1 VGTEYREST
10 TCTCPCLDINLHN
23 APRSLEFSISV
34 WQSTNSLAHKLIK
47 NVLTARWAAVA
58 HTRFSIGRMPDSR
71 IRESENP
78 RGFPTHVDAE
88 NYAFCSRTLAINRH
102 WVLSMVIFMY
112 VFPAAFDT
120 LSSAERNLCLRPSVR
135 MIDILPHF
143 RRQLIWAILA
153 RSTIVR
159 HSSLSERL

>member
-1 VGTEYREST
+1 
-10 TCTCPCLDINLHN
+10 
-23 APRSLEFSISV
+23 
-34 WQSTNSLAHKLIK
+34 
-47 NVLTARWAAVA
+47 
-58 HTRFSIGRMPDSR
+58 
-71 IRESENP
+71 
-78 RGFPTHVDAE
+78 
-88 NYAFCSRTLAINRH
+88 
-102 WVLSMVIFMY
+102 MVIFMY

>member
-1 VGTEYREST
+1 
-10 TCTCPCLDINLHN
+10 
-23 APRSLEFSISV
+23 
-34 WQSTNSLAHKLIK
+34 
-47 NVLTARWAAVA
+47 
-58 HTRFSIGRMPDSR
+58 
-71 IRESENP
+71 
-78 RGFPTHVDAE
+78 
-88 NYAFCSRTLAINRH
+88 
-102 WVLSMVIFMY
+102 MY

-159 HSSLSERL
+159 HSSLYERP